1 MKLYMVH
8 VGFYD
13 PSIGEGLYEVHMNFF
28 TVAEDPK
35 KAKDNIL
42 NLKEFQDKKMHIDG
56 IKDLS
61 YVDGYKVSLEE
72 GENSKEEKF
81 LGMTNLKSYR
91 TS

>member
-28 TVAEDPK
+28 TVAEDTK

-56 IKDLS
+56 IKELS
-61 YVDGYKVSLEE
+61 YVDGYKVSLEQE
-72 GENSKEEKF
+72 ENSKEEKI
-81 LGMTNLKSYR
+81 LGDDESKKL
-91 TS
+91 

>member
-1 MKLYMVH
+1 MNLYMVH

-42 NLKEFQDKKMHIDG
+42 NLKEFKDKKLHIDG
-56 IKDLS
+56 IKELS
-61 YVDGYKVSLEE
+61 YVDGYKVSLVEDKNPKKDKIIDYDE
-72 GENSKEEKF
+72 SKK
-81 LGMTNLKSYR
+81 L
-91 TS
+91 

>member
-1 MKLYMVH
+1 MNLYMVH

-42 NLKEFQDKKMHIDG
+42 NLKEFRDKKMHI
-56 IKDLS
+56 
-61 YVDGYKVSLEE
+61 E
-72 GENSKEEKF
+72 
-81 LGMTNLKSYR
+81 
-91 TS
+91 

>member
-1 MKLYMVH
+1 MNLYMVH

-42 NLKEFQDKKMHIDG
+42 NLKEFKDKKMHIDG
-56 IKDLS
+56 IKELS
-61 YVDGYKVSLEE
+61 YVDGYKVYLEKTTNPE
-72 GENSKEEKF
+72 KEEI
-81 LGMTNLKSYR
+81 LGYDESKKL
-91 TS
+91 